1 MKYEIV
7 MPLASKTI
15 TQANSITDRK
25 KLNVEI
31 RLLAHFKDVR

>member
-1 MKYEIV
+1 MKFVNV

-15 TQANSITDRK
+15 TQAKSITDRK

-31 RLLAHFKDVR
+31 SLLAHFKDVR